1 MSAGATPVPRNS
13 AAYREFAR
21 LYYLAQSLRPNGVD
35 RWNGD
40 LYATDS
46 DRWGGFD
53 PKTGRIT
60 VSGDLVLH
68 HLTGPGRST
77 APERQAEAL
86 ATVLHEATH
95 TGMPTDAPDE
105 PNAVRSAHSLG
116 LMEGIAEARTLADFP
131 VFAARAGY
139 SGLELPKA
147 AYPAAHAAAADLM
160 RQASG
165 PRKPRGELIA
175 DAARGPAAMHFDQL
189 ADGVLRNRLHD
200 VVPDRAEDRLAVR
213 AALIE
218 TMVHDGWIV
227 LTKLKDVGTG
237 EQVAR
242 DIRGKL
248 DAKVDEIRQHY
259 RATPGR
265 VFPAEGANAEVVRV
279 AEGNKLEALPP
290 PDAGTRVER
299 PVRGRQTPSPVA
311 VQASDGND
319 GRGPGGATETR
330 GSGNEP
336 GAQGSG
342 GGREVQGSG
351 SGPDSRDPGKRPG
364 APGSG
369 HGEAQGSGR
378 RSEVPG
384 SGGGPEVLGS
394 GGRPEVAG
402 SGARPEVAGSGAR
415 PEVAGS
421 GARPE
426 VAGSGARPEV
436 AGSGARP
443 EVPGPGG
450 EPELPGAGNRSEAP
464 GADGLPDVPGP
475 GGGPEVPGSGGGPEV
490 PGSDGRAE
498 AQRAGGEGKERATGG
513 GDGMRFLEGQAPAAG
528 AVGWRPRLGQGGRG
542 AGRGDVG
549 GRDRGLGV
557 DRVAGGVED

>member
-1 MSAGATPVPRNS
+1 MSPGATLVPRDS
-13 AAYREFAR
+13 SVYREFER
-21 LYYLAQSLRPNGVD
+21 LYRLAQSLRPIDVD
-35 RWNGD
+35 RWNGE
-40 LYATDS
+40 LYAADGDS
-46 DRWGGFD
+46 WGGFD
-53 PKTGRIT
+53 PASGRIS
-60 VSGDLVLH
+60 VSGGLVLR
-68 HLTGPGRST
+68 HLGGSGQPTGPEGR
-77 APERQAEAL
+77 AQAL
-86 ATVLHEATH
+86 ATILHEATH
-95 TGMPTDAPDE
+95 AGMRTDAPHE
-105 PNAVRSAHSLG
+105 PNAVRSEHSLG
-116 LMEGIAEARTLADFP
+116 IMEGFAEVRALDDFHA
-131 VFAARAGY
+131 FALRAGY
-139 SGLELPKA
+139 TGLSLPKPQ
-147 AYPAAHAAAADLM
+147 YPAAHAAVEDLLK
-160 RQASG
+160 QASG
-165 PRKPRGELIA
+165 PRKPWEVLI
-175 DAARGPAAMHFDQL
+175 DEGTRGPGVMHFDQL
-189 ADGVLRNRLHD
+189 ADGVLLNRLHD
-200 VVPDRAEDRLAVR
+200 VVPVREVDRRAVR

-218 TMVHDGWIV
+218 TMTHDGWIV
-227 LTKLKDVGTG
+227 LKELKDVATG

-378 RSEVPG
+378 RSEAPR
-384 SGGGPEVLGS
+384 P
-394 GGRPEVAG
+394 GGRA
-402 SGARPEVAGSGAR
+402 
-415 PEVAGS
+415 
-421 GARPE
+421 
-426 VAGSGARPEV
+426 
-436 AGSGARP
+436 
-443 EVPGPGG
+443 
-450 EPELPGAGNRSEAP
+450 
-464 GADGLPDVPGP
+464 
-475 GGGPEVPGSGGGPEV
+475 EV

-557 DRVAGGVED
+557 DRVSGGVED